1 MATAAS
7 RINRVPKGL
16 IANAEG
22 RSIGR
27 KAEQPQA
34 SNSAI
39 WELLLRPR
47 DVMMAQR
54 GYSLALELI
63 QGKRELMP
71 LLQIELLAAAT
82 TGDASRAAGFLDG
95 VLAAVESLV
104 ASGARVN
111 TQNPVTRHLLSIGP
125 QERRALLP
133 WLGADEGVAVLR
145 DFVELAQ
152 WVGLNCRINLVKK
165 H

>member
-1 MATAAS
+1 MSAAAN
-7 RINRVPKGL
+7 RINRAQKGL
-16 IANAEG
+16 IANAESQ
-22 RSIGR
+22 SIGR
-27 KAEQPQA
+27 KAEQPQGT
-34 SNSAI
+34 NSAI

-47 DVMMAQR
+47 DAVMAQR

-71 LLQIELLAAAT
+71 LLQIELGAAAI
-82 TGDASRAAGFLDG
+82 TGDASRASGFLDG

-104 ASGARVN
+104 ASGASVN

-133 WLGADEGVAVLR
+133 WLRAEEGVAVLR
-145 DFVELAQ
+145 DFVELAR
-152 WVGLNCRINLVKK
+152 WVGLNCRVNLVKK